1 MVANILTPL
10 GPFPP
15 SFPRSPATYI
25 SMWQSTPDVAGT
37 RPRGEADRARH
48 RRRFADCRCCR
59 IKTRFGCFRLGSSQS
74 TRAASEISPNPGPLL
89 PASRAA
95 PSRVF
100 RLLRMA
106 TGKTPRKSIPLRC
119 WGSSERSGVGFNHS
133 GAHHLATRR
142 LVPALRSRGPGT
154 WAIDRRP
161 QISRPRICR
170 HFGGSGWCRRRT
182 RS

>member
-1 MVANILTPL
+1 MTRNDCHRIPGDRVMVANILTPL

-15 SFPRSPATYI
+15 SFPRSSATYI

-74 TRAASEISPNPGPLL
+74 TRAASEISPNPAPLL

-106 TGKTPRKSIPLRC
+106 TGKPAANQYRYGVGVPPRGVVWVQPLWRPPLTDTTALRC
-119 WGSSERSGVGFNHS
+119 
-133 GAHHLATRR
+133 A
-142 LVPALRSRGPGT
+142 
-154 WAIDRRP
+154 P
-161 QISRPRICR
+161 QPRPRNLGYR
-170 HFGGSGWCRRRT
+170 
-182 RS
+182 